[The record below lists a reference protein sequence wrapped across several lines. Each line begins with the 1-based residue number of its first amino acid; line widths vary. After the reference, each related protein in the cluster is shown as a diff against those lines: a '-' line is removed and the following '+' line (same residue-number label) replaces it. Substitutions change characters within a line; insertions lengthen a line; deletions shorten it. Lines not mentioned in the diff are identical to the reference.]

1 MEESPVL
8 QDLKP
13 LVLFSNV
20 FVYMGSNI
28 IDWETSTGIYLLNI
42 FWMKSILK
50 KKEYA
55 IFIFIHPTQS
65 NHTVHSIIS
74 AVNKMDL

>member
-28 IDWETSTGIYLLNI
+28 IDWDTSIYLLNI
-42 FWMKSILK
+42 FWMKEILK
-50 KKEYA
+50 KKEHA
-55 IFIFIHPTQS
+55 IFIFVHPAQS
-65 NHTVHSIIS
+65 NYTVHSIIS

>member
-20 FVYMGSNI
+20 FGYMGSNI
-28 IDWETSTGIYLLNI
+28 ID
-42 FWMKSILK
+42 
-50 KKEYA
+50 
-55 IFIFIHPTQS
+55 
-65 NHTVHSIIS
+65 
-74 AVNKMDL
+74 